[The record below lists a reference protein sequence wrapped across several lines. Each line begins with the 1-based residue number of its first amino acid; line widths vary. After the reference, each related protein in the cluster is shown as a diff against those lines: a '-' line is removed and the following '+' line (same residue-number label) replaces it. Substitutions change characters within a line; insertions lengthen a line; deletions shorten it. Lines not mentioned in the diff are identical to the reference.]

1 MSKAEIQGQS
11 TLFDQ
16 LFDPE
21 PDPIWGNRLNELARE
36 RDRMNQKPYGRVEH
50 PIIAPE
56 SITFDMD
63 QARAER
69 DAAIDR
75 SDANASPTWKEAFY
89 TALVHVARSEESFT
103 TDEVWERL
111 AQFPHVPNTIDN
123 RAAGGV
129 VMRASRNGIIRLT
142 NTTKP
147 SRRKHCHAMLT
158 RVYESLVY
166 GKPQSE
172 IPAYAEG

>member
-1 MSKAEIQGQS
+1 MSKADQYIRG
-11 TLFDQ
+11 LFDEGE
-16 LFDPE
+16 PE
-21 PDPIWGNRLNELARE
+21 PDPVWGDRFIQ
-36 RDRMNQKPYGRVEH
+36 RDRAAANQKPYGRKDQ
-50 PIIAPE
+50 PIVSAG
-56 SITFDMD
+56 SVTFDID

-75 SDANASPTWKEAFY
+75 SDTNASPTWKEAFY
-89 TALVHVARSEESFT
+89 AALVHVARSERSFT
-103 TDEVWERL
+103 TDEVWEAL
-111 AQFPHVPNTIDN
+111 AGLPHVPNTIDN

-129 VMRASRNGIIRLT
+129 VMRASRNGIIKLT

-166 GKPQSE
+166 GKQPHE
-172 IPAYAEG
+172 IPGYG

>member
-1 MSKAEIQGQS
+1 MSKQIAQDQGG
-11 TLFDQ
+11 LFDH
-16 LFDPE
+16 LFAGESQPL
-21 PDPIWGNRLNELARE
+21 DPIWG
-36 RDRMNQKPYGRVEH
+36 DRFTRQDRQQVNQKPYGRRDN
-50 PIIAPE
+50 PITPVT
-56 SITFDMD
+56 SMTFDIE

-75 SDANASPTWKEAFY
+75 SEANASPGWKEAFY
-89 TALVHVARSEESFT
+89 TALVHVAVSEESFT

-111 AQFPHVPNTIDN
+111 AQLPHVPNTVDN

-158 RVYESLVY
+158 RVYQSLVV
-166 GKPQSE
+166 GKQPSD
-172 IPAYAEG
+172 IPAYG